1 MFFVKNLFL
10 SDFHIGDNMFFSKR
24 VEQFITIAQKGTF
37 KEAADEL
44 CISPSALSKGMKEI
58 EGQLGVQ
65 LFRHS
70 GRGARLTSN
79 GEKLYQE
86 LFPHYQDVSAK
97 TKKLI
102 LGFSSKK
109 ESVINIATDDAYF
122 PDLASV
128 ISKIDSIESGI
139 LVDIKKYS
147 NHLIS
152 DIICRIQADIF
163 IGSREEE
170 NLPTNIESLALSSKL
185 ELGAAENIINN
196 YKDKMELLL
205 NNNIIQTESML
216 LSKGFER
223 IKNLLMDK
231 HKKNIISVSSIDDVF
246 QILGDGKGISF
257 IPKSNKNISLGKQH
271 KVNFAIPPA
280 PFNIEFRG
288 KLYYKAEKKESL
300 QWLIDLICD

>member
-1 MFFVKNLFL
+1 
-10 SDFHIGDNMFFSKR
+10 MFFSKR

-70 GRGARLTSN
+70 GRGAKLTSN

-86 LFPHYQDVSAK
+86 LFPHYQDVSAT
-97 TKKLI
+97 TKKLM

-122 PDLASV
+122 PDLASI

-170 NLPTNIESLALSSKL
+170 NLPANIESLALSSKL
-185 ELGAAENIINN
+185 ELGAAEDIINS

-216 LSKGFER
+216 LSKGFEK

-231 HKKNIISVSSIDDVF
+231 HKKNIISVPSIDDVF

-280 PFNIEFRG
+280 PFNIEVRG
-288 KLYYKAEKKESL
+288 KLYYNAEKKESL

>member
-1 MFFVKNLFL
+1 
-10 SDFHIGDNMFFSKR
+10 MFFSKR

-86 LFPHYQDVSAK
+86 LFPHYQDVSAT
-97 TKKLI
+97 TKKLM

-122 PDLASV
+122 PDLASI

-147 NHLIS
+147 NRLIS

-170 NLPTNIESLALSSKL
+170 NLPANIESLALSSKL
-185 ELGAAENIINN
+185 ELGAAEDIINN

-231 HKKNIISVSSIDDVF
+231 HKKNIISVPSIDDVF
-246 QILGDGKGISF
+246 QILSDGKGISF

-280 PFNIEFRG
+280 PFNIEVRG

>member
-1 MFFVKNLFL
+1 
-10 SDFHIGDNMFFSKR
+10 MFFSKR

-86 LFPHYQDVSAK
+86 LFPHYQDVSAT

>member
-1 MFFVKNLFL
+1 ML
-10 SDFHIGDNMFFSKR
+10 FSKR
-24 VEQFITIAQKGTF
+24 VEQFITIAEKGTF

-70 GRGARLTSN
+70 GRGTELTSN
-79 GEKLYQE
+79 GKKLYDLLSE
-86 LFPHYQDVSAK
+86 YYKDVSTT
-97 TKKLI
+97 TKSLM

-109 ESVINIATDDAYF
+109 ESVINLATDDEYF
-122 PDLASV
+122 PDLVSM
-128 ISKIDSIESGI
+128 ISKIDPTESGI

-147 NHLIS
+147 NHVIS
-152 DIICRIQADIF
+152 DIICRIRADIF
-163 IGSREEE
+163 VGSREEE
-170 NLPTNIESLALSSKL
+170 NLPADIEYLTLSSKL

-196 YKDKMELLL
+196 YKDRDKMELLL

-216 LSKGFER
+216 LSKRFER

-231 HKKNIISVSSIDDVF
+231 HKKNIISVPSIDDVF

-271 KVNFAIPPA
+271 KVNFTIPPA
-280 PFNIEFRG
+280 HFNIEFRG

>member
-1 MFFVKNLFL
+1 
-10 SDFHIGDNMFFSKR
+10 
-24 VEQFITIAQKGTF
+24 
-37 KEAADEL
+37 
-44 CISPSALSKGMKEI
+44 MKEI

-70 GRGARLTSN
+70 RRGARLTSN
-79 GEKLYQE
+79 GGKLYQE
-86 LFPHYQDVSAK
+86 LFPHYQDVSAT
-97 TKKLI
+97 TKKLM

-109 ESVINIATDDAYF
+109 ESVINKATDDAYF
-122 PDLASV
+122 PDLASI

-152 DIICRIQADIF
+152 DIICRIQVDIF

-170 NLPTNIESLALSSKL
+170 NLPANIESLALSSKL
-185 ELGAAENIINN
+185 ELGAAEDIINS

-231 HKKNIISVSSIDDVF
+231 HKKI
-246 QILGDGKGISF
+246 
-257 IPKSNKNISLGKQH
+257 
-271 KVNFAIPPA
+271 
-280 PFNIEFRG
+280 
-288 KLYYKAEKKESL
+288 
-300 QWLIDLICD
+300 

>member
-86 LFPHYQDVSAK
+86 LFPHYQDVSAT
-97 TKKLI
+97 TKKLM

-122 PDLASV
+122 PDLASI

-170 NLPTNIESLALSSKL
+170 NLPANIESLALSSKL

-216 LSKGFER
+216 LSKAFER

-280 PFNIEFRG
+280 PFNIEVRG

>member
-1 MFFVKNLFL
+1 
-10 SDFHIGDNMFFSKR
+10 MFFSKR

-86 LFPHYQDVSAK
+86 LFPHYQDVSAT
-97 TKKLI
+97 TKKLM

-122 PDLASV
+122 PDLASI

-163 IGSREEE
+163 IGSREDE
-170 NLPTNIESLALSSKL
+170 NLPANIESLALSSKL
-185 ELGAAENIINN
+185 ELGAAEDIINS

-231 HKKNIISVSSIDDVF
+231 HKKNIISVPSIDDVF

-257 IPKSNKNISLGKQH
+257 ITKSNKNISLGKQH

-280 PFNIEFRG
+280 PFNIEVRG

>member
-86 LFPHYQDVSAK
+86 LFPHYQDVSAT

-170 NLPTNIESLALSSKL
+170 NLPANIESLALSSKL

-216 LSKGFER
+216 LSKAFER

-280 PFNIEFRG
+280 PFNI
-288 KLYYKAEKKESL
+288 
-300 QWLIDLICD
+300 